1 MTVNAPCVKM
11 QCALPERRCVNLEI
25 IDLKRLTEAACTP
38 RTTRPKQAGQSKNMV
53 RGFTGAGHNNIEQKY
68 VKPAGK
74 A

>member
-1 MTVNAPCVKM
+1 M
-11 QCALPERRCVNLEI
+11 NLEI